1 MLPQS
6 GRRLRSTA
14 LIMELP
20 TGLGALKTARN
31 TTLDIPGR
39 TAEISPPAKWEHMS
53 RVEPGVTTRWH
64 RLIDTCERYTI
75 INGTGRMEIDDLPA
89 EDVSPGDTV
98 LIPPMCK
105 QRISNTGLEDLVFLA
120 ICTPRFRQ
128 EAYQDCE
135 LSC

>member
-1 MLPQS
+1 MIISKSSKAEFYTNERCHIIEYSNSDDDPDLS
-6 GRRLRSTA
+6 
-14 LIMELP
+14 I
-20 TGLGALKTARN
+20 AR
-31 TTLDIPGR
+31 T
-39 TAEISPPAKWEHMS
+39 

-64 RLIDTCERYTI
+64 RLIGTCERYTI

-135 LSC
+135 LS